1 MKITAITKYKHGE
14 LNAALTHLGWSIA
27 ELARRCKATHSN
39 VCAVINLKLR
49 PSPKLANKIQMAL
62 GEEGIFLDVLEQWP
76 EAFKIRRRFV
86 RIETM
91 DIPMERLIGC
101 REAIMV
107 LAPDQNE
114 EAEGLS
120 VAMQEVLKTLT
131 DKERLVIVERFYEK
145 KDFQCVADKLGVTP
159 VRIRQIEVRA
169 LRKLRHPERICDL
182 EQIAEEHFFTIR

>member
-14 LNAALTHLGWSIA
+14 LHAALTRLGWSIA

-62 GEEGIFLDVLEQWP
+62 GKEGIFLDVLEQWP
-76 EAFKIRRRFV
+76 EAFKIRRRFE

-101 REAIMV
+101 REAMMV
-107 LAPDQNE
+107 LAPEQNKE
-114 EAEGLS
+114 EDWS
-120 VAMQEVLKTLT
+120 VSINGILETLT
-131 DKERLVIVERFYEK
+131 ERQRLVIVERFYNSNSLEG
-145 KDFQCVADKLGVTP
+145 VANKLGLTCERV
-159 VRIRQIEVRA
+159 RQIEAKA

>member
-14 LNAALTHLGWSIA
+14 LHAALTRLGWSIA

-101 REAIMV
+101 REAMMV
-107 LAPDQNE
+107 LAPEQNKE
-114 EAEGLS
+114 EDWS
-120 VAMQEVLKTLT
+120 VSINGILETLT
-131 DKERLVIVERFYEK
+131 ERQRLVIVERFYNSNSLEG
-145 KDFQCVADKLGVTP
+145 VANKLGLTCERV
-159 VRIRQIEVRA
+159 RQIEAKA